1 MKPRICLDIRSAQ
14 TGAKNTGIGAYVREL
29 VKQLLEME
37 SRFDFWFLV
46 LSNYPIPDLKLS
58 EDRLIKIW
66 RPRKPE
72 RWQVV
77 YDYFILRRILKKH
90 HIQLFHSLVPG
101 LLRPNADIKIV
112 TTIYDLIPSIY
123 PDDHINS
130 IDVKLLYD
138 CKMRDSVASDHIVA
152 ISDVTSRDLTRIF
165 NNINTDK
172 ITVTFLA
179 AYTGL
184 RRVVEMKREYLNR
197 LGLPERYILYVGGYN
212 KRKNIPLLL
221 NAYSALG
228 MKRKNFKLVLAGAAG
243 NYGIASHVASL
254 GLQNDVVRLTHI
266 AEEDLSLLYSGA
278 IFFVY
283 PSLYE
288 GFGLPVLEAMTC
300 GTPVL
305 SSNAGSLVEVAGDAA
320 LYFTP
325 GNEDELTMLMER
337 VLEDS
342 ILRDDMRSRGLNR
355 ASIYSW
361 RRCAQETLT
370 VYENVLR
377 A

>member
-1 MKPRICLDIRSAQ
+1 MKPRVCLDIRPAQ

-46 LSNYPIPDLKLS
+46 LSNYPIPNLKLS
-58 EDRLIKIW
+58 RDRLIKIW

-77 YDYFILRRILKKH
+77 YDYFILRRTLKKQR
-90 HIQLFHSLVPG
+90 IQLFHSLVPG
-101 LLRPNADIKIV
+101 LLRPDADIKIV

-138 CKMRDSVASDHIVA
+138 CKMRDSIASDHIVA

-172 ITVTFLA
+172 ITVTSLA

-221 NAYSALG
+221 NAYFALG
-228 MKRKNFKLVLAGAAG
+228 MKRKNVKLVLADAAG
-243 NYGIASHVASL
+243 NYDIASHVVSL

-266 AEEDLSLLYSGA
+266 AENDLSLLYSGA

-355 ASIYSW
+355 ASLYSW

-370 VYENVLR
+370 VYENVLM

>member
-1 MKPRICLDIRSAQ
+1 
-14 TGAKNTGIGAYVREL
+14 
-29 VKQLLEME
+29 
-37 SRFDFWFLV
+37 
-46 LSNYPIPDLKLS
+46 
-58 EDRLIKIW
+58 
-66 RPRKPE
+66 
-72 RWQVV
+72 
-77 YDYFILRRILKKH
+77 
-90 HIQLFHSLVPG
+90 
-101 LLRPNADIKIV
+101 
-112 TTIYDLIPSIY
+112 
-123 PDDHINS
+123 
-130 IDVKLLYD
+130 
-138 CKMRDSVASDHIVA
+138 
-152 ISDVTSRDLTRIF
+152 
-165 NNINTDK
+165 
-172 ITVTFLA
+172 
-179 AYTGL
+179 
-184 RRVVEMKREYLNR
+184 MKREYLNR

-228 MKRKNFKLVLAGAAG
+228 MKRKNVKLVLAGAAG

-278 IFFVY
+278 FFFVY

-355 ASIYSW
+355 ANLYSW

-370 VYENVLR
+370 VYENILSR
-377 A
+377 